1 MQKVGMQRRILAK
14 FARYTRQ
21 ASRLPRDKKKFWT
34 NKEETKMKENIAY
47 IFGRCYGL
55 QNMLA
60 GPKYDPTAKKNRMRY
75 SDPCPVLRKSTA
87 I

>member
-1 MQKVGMQRRILAK
+1 
-14 FARYTRQ
+14 
-21 ASRLPRDKKKFWT
+21 
-34 NKEETKMKENIAY
+34 MKENIAY

-60 GPKYDPTAKKNRMRY
+60 GPKYDPTAKKKNRMRY